1 MRRISAFLRDTR
13 AGATAIVAATIA
25 VMSMAAGGFLID
37 HVWLVHQRD
46 LLKSA
51 ADSAS
56 IAATTRLHNLSSSLS
71 DAEVDSDLRAVAER
85 YVTLNVEANSDR
97 DSSDLEL
104 ALTINRDAGL
114 VDVRVTDP
122 DLGSTLMEAF
132 HGYAGPDSVTVRS
145 GANLDFDPVWV
156 VLAIDVSTSMY
167 MTLDDNSPG
176 PGESSRMEIVQDA
189 VIDFLSVVTPSEEHG
204 VHIGIVQWSRQVWQ
218 SLAPTFDRGE
228 LDRVVRALRPYAS
241 GTASSVGL
249 ERGRTLLASAPE
261 DRRRILILLTDGEDN
276 RGKNGIRCDRS
287 TPNCAE
293 QREQECTAAKDAG
306 ITIYT
311 IAAMHPDH
319 VSGSLGQE
327 LRECATSEDHA
338 FLNHHD
344 VQALMDTFGE
354 IGGKIRSVRR
364 TH

>member
-1 MRRISAFLRDTR
+1 MRTPTFLKDTR
-13 AGATAIVAATIA
+13 AGATAIVAATVA

-37 HVWLVHQRD
+37 HVWLIHQRD

-51 ADSAS
+51 ADSATV
-56 IAATTRLHNLSSSLS
+56 AATTRLHNLPSSMS
-71 DAEVDSDLRAVAER
+71 DADAKADLEAMAKR
-85 YVTLNVEANSDR
+85 YITLNVEANSKR
-97 DSSDLEL
+97 DSSELEI
-104 ALTINRDAGL
+104 AVTINRAETT
-114 VDVRVTDP
+114 VDVQVTDP
-122 DLGSTLMEAF
+122 DLGTTLMDAF
-132 HGYAGPDSVTVRS
+132 HGYSGPGEVTVRS
-145 GANLDFDPVWV
+145 GADLDFDPVWV

-167 MTLDDNSPG
+167 MTLGDNSPG

-249 ERGRTLLASAPE
+249 EHGRTTLASAPE
-261 DRRRILILLTDGEDN
+261 DRRKILVLLTDGEDN
-276 RGKNGIRCDRS
+276 RGLDGTPCRNAAVPCD
-287 TPNCAE
+287 E

-306 ITIYT
+306 ITLYT
-311 IAAMHPDH
+311 VAAMHPDN
-319 VSGSLGQE
+319 VSGSLGRE